1 MEWNKI
7 DNLHLFQ
14 KVHKIQSTF
23 FHIPKIRNIC
33 PIKFY
38 WLLKFTSLI
47 TISSFYFPGI
57 IGFFL
62 VTVIIVKCF
71 QHKKSLND
79 GFLYAFW
86 QFFLEKKRVV
96 NVKKQ
101 KVALV
106 SRTNWILNN

>member
-62 VTVIIVKCF
+62 VTVIIVKCSNI
-71 QHKKSLND
+71 KKVLMMDFCMLSGIFSL
-79 GFLYAFW
+79 
-86 QFFLEKKRVV
+86 KR
-96 NVKKQ
+96 NE
-101 KVALV
+101 
-106 SRTNWILNN
+106 ILTDIDISMVF